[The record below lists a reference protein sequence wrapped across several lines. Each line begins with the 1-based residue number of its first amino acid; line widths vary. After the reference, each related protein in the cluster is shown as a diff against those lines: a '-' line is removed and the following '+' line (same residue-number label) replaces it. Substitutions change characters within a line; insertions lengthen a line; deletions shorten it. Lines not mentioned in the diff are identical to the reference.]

1 MANFIYKKTKQSI
14 MNGQINFSSNFLKI
28 LIIDKTYY
36 TPNENTDEYV
46 SDIPPTAIKKRSS
59 QLENVT
65 NFLGIIDAQNLSI
78 PDYDGSAFN
87 AIVLY
92 ISGNSDSNS
101 RLVFFIDISDGLPFS
116 GSSTNTPLTILWSNS
131 NEKIISI

>member
-14 MNGQINFSSNFLKI
+14 MNGEINFSSNFFKV

-36 TPNENTDEYV
+36 TPNQDTDQYV
-46 SDIPPTAIKKRSS
+46 SDIPANAIKKRSS

-65 NFLGIIDAQNLSI
+65 NSLGIIDAQNLSI
-78 PDYDGSAFN
+78 PDYDGSAFD

-92 ISGNSDSNS
+92 VAGNSDSDS
-101 RLVFFIDISDGLPFS
+101 KLIFFIDNSDGLPFA
-116 GSSTNTPLTILWSNS
+116 GSNTNTPLTLLWSNS